1 MANPTE
7 KSKEIHAR
15 LQGLRKTALRG
26 TPAVDGRAAPYFE
39 EDPRD
44 EYFETKKQIV
54 ADNNYFNLGT
64 EVPITSKDIQYIQD
78 QKTKEEKLLFD
89 KWKWQTFQPGSDPQR
104 IEYFEK
110 IDPSW
115 FAEREAEIDKILA
128 FTEKLALLVLNGP
141 QDEDDVIL
149 LYGISTGKIPIPNWK
164 AVYQTRTTDV
174 DDATIVQGYFNPTRY
189 VSSDPQSHVPSLYTS
204 TVLNPK
210 PLGNEADV
218 LFGRNRVGEWKTKFQ
233 NLNANQNQ

>member
-15 LQGLRKTALRG
+15 LQGLRKTALHG

-54 ADNNYFNLGT
+54 AAPQLFKLGT

-89 KWKWQTFQPGSDPQR
+89 KWKWQAFQPGTDPIR

-149 LYGISTGKIPIPNWK
+149 LYGISTGKVPIPDWR
-164 AVYQTRTTDV
+164 AVYPQQFITDRN
-174 DDATIVQGYFNPTRY
+174 ATISQGYFNPTRY
-189 VSSDPQSHVPSLYTS
+189 VDSNPQTHIPGLFTKQ
-204 TVLNPK
+204 VLNPK
-210 PLGNEADV
+210 PLGAPANTNNGRQRV
-218 LFGRNRVGEWKTKFQ
+218 VSWGNVFG
-233 NLNANQNQ
+233 

>member
-15 LQGLRKTALRG
+15 LQGLRKTALHG

-54 ADNNYFNLGT
+54 AAPQLFKLGT

-78 QKTKEEKLLFD
+78 QKTKQEKLLFD
-89 KWKWQTFQPGSDPQR
+89 KWKWGTFRPGSDPQR
-104 IEYFEK
+104 IEYYEK

-115 FAEREAEIDKILA
+115 FEEREAEIDKILA

-149 LYGISTGKIPIPNWK
+149 LYGLSTGKIPIPDWK
-164 AVYQTRTTDV
+164 SVYPVATNA
-174 DDATIVQGYFNPTRY
+174 DDGATITQGYFNPTRY
-189 VSSDPQSHVPSLYTS
+189 VDSIPQSHVPNIYAN
-204 TVLNPK
+204 TVLNPGAL
-210 PLGNEADV
+210 PRGTSASAAN
-218 LFGRNRVGEWKTKFQ
+218 GRARVGEWNSKFV
-233 NLNANQNQ
+233 